1 MKQISTIFTNEVQ
14 FIIYTMLLEKLSDTY
29 ILVSVPLSEK
39 KISISSQKPVKSRSI
54 SIPILWEVLA

>member
-1 MKQISTIFTNEVQ
+1 
-14 FIIYTMLLEKLSDTY
+14 MLLEKLSDTY

-54 SIPILWEVLA
+54 SIPIL